1 MTVRDFSPAALIEA
15 QRLYEQTDASP
26 DSIAGLLGISRST
39 LYHRMK
45 IWGWRPRIHYL
56 PGAAASG
63 SPASAADTSV
73 PREKL
78 IARLVARVETEIAAV
93 ERLIA
98 RAGWQADVAGTDTER
113 AARTLSILVR
123 SLRELA
129 AIERGQ
135 APDNEEAERDADAYR
150 RELETTL
157 ERVLAGGAAA

>member
-1 MTVRDFSPAALIEA
+1 MAVRDFSPSAIAEA
-15 QRLYEQTDASP
+15 RRLYEQTDASP
-26 DSIAGLLGISRST
+26 DAVAGLLGISRST
-39 LYHRMK
+39 LYHR
-45 IWGWRPRIHYL
+45 IREWGWRPRVRHL
-56 PGAAASG
+56 PGAAPGRA
-63 SPASAADTSV
+63 PASAADASV
-73 PREKL
+73 SRETL

-98 RAGWQADVAGTDTER
+98 RAAWQADVTGTDTER

-135 APDNEEAERDADAYR
+135 APENEDSERDADAYR
-150 RELETTL
+150 RELEATL

>member
-1 MTVRDFSPAALIEA
+1 MAVRDFSPSAIAEA

-26 DSIAGLLGISRST
+26 DAVAGLLGISRRT
-39 LYHRMK
+39 LYHRIK
-45 IWGWRPRIHYL
+45 IWGWRPRVRYA
-56 PGAAASG
+56 PAAAAG
-63 SPASAADTSV
+63 RSAAPADDAGVS
-73 PREKL
+73 REKL

-98 RAGWQADVAGTDTER
+98 RAGWQADVAGADTER
-113 AARTLSILVR
+113 AARTLAVLVR

-135 APDNEEAERDADAYR
+135 PPDNEEAERDADAYR
-150 RELETTL
+150 RELEATL